1 MMTLKTP
8 ALGAALALAL
18 TLAAGTASAAPSTD
32 SLRIQVGDVSTPAGA
47 HALQK
52 KINLAAARLCE
63 PSYAL
68 VDLGGWDAC
77 LSSVR
82 KEALQQLS
90 PAEQQAYA
98 ASLRAPTALA
108 SR

>member
-1 MMTLKTP
+1 MLTFQSS
-8 ALGAALALAL
+8 ALAAALALAL
-18 TLAAGTASAAPSTD
+18 ATGATTASAADT
-32 SLRIQVGDVSTPAGA
+32 LRIQVGDVSTPAGA
-47 HALQK
+47 RALHHR
-52 KINLAAARLCE
+52 IERAAARLCE

-68 VDLGGWDAC
+68 VDLGGWSAC

-82 KEALQQLS
+82 QEALQQLS

-98 ASLRAPTALA
+98 ASLRAPVALA

>member
-1 MMTLKTP
+1 MITKSSS
-8 ALGAALALAL
+8 AFAAALALAL
-18 TLAAGTASAAPSTD
+18 ATTVAGAASAD

-47 HALQK
+47 QALQHR
-52 KINLAAARLCE
+52 INLAAARLCE

-68 VDLGGWDAC
+68 VDLGGWQAC
-77 LSSVR
+77 LTSVR
-82 KEALQQLS
+82 QGALQQLT

-98 ASLRAPTALA
+98 ASLRAPVALA

>member
-1 MMTLKTP
+1 MIMLNSR
-8 ALGAALALAL
+8 AFGAALALAL
-18 TLAAGTASAAPSTD
+18 ATTVAGTASAD
-32 SLRIQVGDVSTPAGA
+32 GLRIPVGDVSTPAGA
-47 HALQK
+47 HALRHR
-52 KINLAAARLCE
+52 IDVAAARLCE

-68 VDLGGWDAC
+68 VDLGGWNAC

-82 KEALQQLS
+82 QEALQQLT

-98 ASLRAPTALA
+98 AALRGPTALA

>member
-1 MMTLKTP
+1 MITLKTS
-8 ALGAALALAL
+8 ALSAALALAL
-18 TLAAGTASAAPSTD
+18 ATTAAGTASAD
-32 SLRIQVGDVSTPAGA
+32 SLRIPVGDVSTPAGA
-47 HALQK
+47 HALEHR
-52 KINLAAARLCE
+52 INVAAARLCE

-68 VDLGGWDAC
+68 VDLGGWHAC

-82 KEALQQLS
+82 EEALQQLS

-98 ASLRAPTALA
+98 ASLRAPVAMA

>member
-1 MMTLKTP
+1 MITKNSS
-8 ALGAALALAL
+8 ALAAALALAL
-18 TLAAGTASAAPSTD
+18 ATGATTASAD
-32 SLRIQVGDVSTPAGA
+32 SLRIAVGDVSTPAGA
-47 HALQK
+47 HALQHR
-52 KINLAAARLCE
+52 INLAAARLCE

-68 VDLGGWDAC
+68 VDLGGWQAC

-82 KEALQQLS
+82 QEALQQLS

-98 ASLRAPTALA
+98 ASLRAPVALA

>member
-18 TLAAGTASAAPSTD
+18 AAGTASAAPSAD
-32 SLRIQVGDVSTPAGA
+32 SLRIPVGDVSTPAGA
-47 HALQK
+47 RALQHQ
-52 KINLAAARLCE
+52 INLAAARLCE

-68 VDLGGWDAC
+68 VDLNGFNAC

-82 KEALQQLS
+82 QAALQQLT
-90 PAEQQAYA
+90 PTEQQAYA

-108 SR
+108 AR

>member
-1 MMTLKTP
+1 MITTNSS

-18 TLAAGTASAAPSTD
+18 AGTAAAAPGD
-32 SLRIQVGDVSTPAGA
+32 SLRVPIGDVTTAAGA
-47 HALQK
+47 HALHARVER
-52 KINLAAARLCE
+52 AAARLCE

-68 VDLGGWDAC
+68 VDLNGFNAC

-82 KEALQQLS
+82 QAALQQLT

-108 SR
+108 AR

>member
-1 MMTLKTP
+1 MSSRKSS
-8 ALGAALALAL
+8 ALAAALALAL
-18 TLAAGTASAAPSTD
+18 ATGATTASAADT
-32 SLRIQVGDVSTPAGA
+32 LRIQVGDVSTPAGA
-47 HALQK
+47 RALQHR
-52 KINLAAARLCE
+52 IDVAAARLCE

-68 VDLGGWDAC
+68 IDLGGWSYC

-82 KEALQQLS
+82 KAAMQQLS

-98 ASLRAPTALA
+98 ASLRAPVALA

>member
-1 MMTLKTP
+1 MITLKSS
-8 ALGAALALAL
+8 ALGATLALALA
-18 TLAAGTASAAPSTD
+18 TTVASAAPAD

-47 HALQK
+47 HALQHR
-52 KINLAAARLCE
+52 INLAAARLCE

-68 VDLGGWDAC
+68 VDLGGWQAC
-77 LSSVR
+77 LTSVR
-82 KEALQQLS
+82 EEALQQLS

-98 ASLRAPTALA
+98 ASLHAPVALA

>member
-1 MMTLKTP
+1 MITKSSS
-8 ALGAALALAL
+8 ALAAALALAL
-18 TLAAGTASAAPSTD
+18 ATGATTASAD

-47 HALQK
+47 HALQHR
-52 KINLAAARLCE
+52 INLAAARLCE

-68 VDLGGWDAC
+68 VDLGGWQAC

-82 KEALQQLS
+82 QEALQQLS

-98 ASLRAPTALA
+98 ASLRAPVALA